1 MIRVRALQKVYP
13 GATVALRHI
22 DLEIAAGEFV
32 ALIGPSGAGKSSFLR
47 CLNGLI
53 APTAGEVEMDGEP
66 VTGATGERLR
76 RIRAR
81 IGFVFQQFHLLRR
94 LTVLENALI
103 GRLGHVPQG
112 RSLVGWFPVADI
124 ARAKATLQRVGL
136 GGLWGRRVPF
146 PTTVPALMTVAA
158 TGPPAATAPPTVI
171 DFALRLPPAAT
182 AEPTFSG
189 PALTSPPIVT
199 SAPAVTGPAVTFPP
213 AVSEPPTM
221 TSPEVRDPV
230 VSDPPTVTGPAFMVS
245 APPAPP
251 AGPIAPPLS
260 IPPAPPTAPA
270 FTVWS
275 APTLSDSP
283 APAETLLNESAG
295 ELRENPWLLAA
306 SSISSRF
313 PPPTEVGPPRRSRA
327 PRRARRPCDGA
338 AEAGSAA

>member
-13 GATVALRHI
+13 GGTVALRHI

-53 APTAGEVEMDGEP
+53 APTGGDVEMDGEP

-136 GGLWGRRVPF
+136 GGLWDRRVDTLSGGQQQRVAIARALLQEPRVLLADEPMASLDPALANTVMQLLRRINEEDGITVVTSLHVLELARAYGRRVIGLRDGRVVYDGP
-146 PTTVPALMTVAA
+146 PDQLSNAVAA
-158 TGPPAATAPPTVI
+158 EI
-171 DFALRLPPAAT
+171 
-182 AEPTFSG
+182 FSG
-189 PALTSPPIVT
+189 AQP
-199 SAPAVTGPAVTFPP
+199 
-213 AVSEPPTM
+213 
-221 TSPEVRDPV
+221 
-230 VSDPPTVTGPAFMVS
+230 
-245 APPAPP
+245 
-251 AGPIAPPLS
+251 
-260 IPPAPPTAPA
+260 
-270 FTVWS
+270 
-275 APTLSDSP
+275 
-283 APAETLLNESAG
+283 
-295 ELRENPWLLAA
+295 
-306 SSISSRF
+306 
-313 PPPTEVGPPRRSRA
+313 
-327 PRRARRPCDGA
+327 
-338 AEAGSAA
+338 